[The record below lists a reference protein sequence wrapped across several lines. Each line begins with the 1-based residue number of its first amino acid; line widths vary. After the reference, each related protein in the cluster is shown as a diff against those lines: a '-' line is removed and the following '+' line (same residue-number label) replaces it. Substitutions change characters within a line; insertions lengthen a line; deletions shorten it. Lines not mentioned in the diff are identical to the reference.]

1 MYGRCWYPTRK
12 QRTYRLS
19 CQVPG
24 PFPASIATR
33 RPPRYLHDPRELA
46 PDEFVAGAMRDGRTG
61 RAWEL
66 VRARTVVQDT
76 GEAVVWIVG
85 HEAFHFL
92 RKTRQVPGRNVEA
105 EADAFADALLRRFR
119 EESAPPAP

>member
-1 MYGRCWYPTRK
+1 MRWI
-12 QRTYRLS
+12 
-19 CQVPG
+19 VVDPG
-24 PFPASIATR
+24 IR
-33 RPPRYLHDPRELA
+33 
-46 PDEFVAGAMRDGRTG
+46 EFVAGAMRDGRTG

-66 VRARTVVQDT
+66 IRARTVVQDT

-92 RKTRQVPGRNVEA
+92 RRTRQVPGRNV

-119 EESAPPAP
+119 EESARPAP